1 MSRTKYDWTRLDSDI
16 NGNPRYVIH
25 FLNFADNYPDAV
37 KLANKIGGRKY
48 HTKKYGGGIVFQS
61 YSLPNTEMHIDR
73 VKRDAIQPETL
84 AALEKLTTLAA
95 SQLDQSATHDGL
107 ENCKGL
113 ADARR
118 AIAKAK
124 EANQC

>member
-73 VKRDAIQPETL
+73 VKRDALMPEMLEALAEIQGEC
-84 AALEKLTTLAA
+84 E
-95 SQLDQSATHDGL
+95 SMVDGL
-107 ENCKGL
+107 EEATLGVIAMK
-113 ADARR
+113 ARK
-118 AIAKAK
+118 AIAKAT